1 MSSIFSR
8 SAVQKTEAVSLLLVE
23 DVVEPARSVRHLLD
37 ATPGVRFQVRAA
49 GSLYEAIEA
58 LEKNAVEPQ
67 GRIEAVLAVLP
78 LADSTARQALRA
90 LREQAPDLPIVVV
103 SGDDGDA
110 FALDMI
116 RGGAQECLT
125 GEALDGA
132 HLVRALDCAIERV
145 LAQQT
150 LLESLDAAESAESVR
165 EEFLAKINQEIRS
178 PLNGIVGM
186 SDLLLNTA
194 LNEEQAGY
202 VEMLRGC
209 TKSLLAL
216 LNDLLDFSKAN
227 TARLDLERIDFDF
240 RQMLSEALQ
249 CRSRDCVAQGVELAC
264 NVAPDVPRVLQGDPG
279 RLRQVINYLARVA
292 LQCSDGGEIVIRAE
306 VQDFLRDGGERGG
319 SDEALLHFSISE
331 KNDGLSPEKREWIT
345 RTLDRGAPAPAS
357 NTREPMGLGL
367 TLAARLVEMMRG
379 RIWFESDP
387 GLESCFHFTVRLGVP
402 APTMLAPREAE
413 PVRLEGL
420 RVLLVDEHKTSSLIL
435 QEMVSGY
442 GMLPDRVAGSQ
453 AAFEALEVARQTGQ
467 PYALAILSVTAAEG
481 EGMELPARMQQGGLS
496 HSTPLLLLVARGE
509 RGDGTR
515 CRQLGIAGYLTKPV
529 LSHDLR
535 AAIAQVLVQYAAL
548 AESEAAGFPSPAQFL
563 VTRHTLQKAT
573 ASHRILVAEQDGVA
587 LGVIKLLL
595 DVHGHQF
602 DVVETGG
609 ATLEAWRRES
619 YNLIILDVDLPGVS
633 GHDVVAE
640 IRRRESETGGWM
652 PILAITD
659 RNSREERHRNM
670 AAGFDLFLHKP
681 LEASELAEAI
691 ATCLLPGEAA
701 ARNARTQ
708 GQERRER
715 HTALGT
721 DPFAEDTDEESA
733 FDHAALLERLHG
745 DAHAVKQAIESF
757 LIDTPAHIVALR
769 EKALAR
775 DRAGFLENV
784 QVLRAAA
791 SAIEARALLS
801 MLSEIAES
809 IEREGLENAESHS
822 REVESLFA
830 RLNTVLLLAHE
841 HGGGSPSGS
850 GMRAY

>member
-1 MSSIFSR
+1 MSSAFSR
-8 SAVQKTEAVSLLLVE
+8 STASKTEPLSVLLVE
-23 DVVEPARSVRHLLD
+23 DATAPDRSLRRLLE
-37 ATPGVRFQVRAA
+37 TLSTRFRVLAA
-49 GSLYEAIEA
+49 GSLYEAVEV
-58 LEKNAVEPQ
+58 LEKRSVEQ
-67 GRIEAVLAVLP
+67 RGQIEAVLAALP
-78 LADSTARQALRA
+78 LADSTARQALRT

-103 SGDDGDA
+103 SEDSGDA

-116 RGGAQECLT
+116 RGGAQECLA
-125 GEALDGA
+125 GETLDA
-132 HLVRALDCAIERV
+132 AQLARALDCAIERV

-150 LLESLDAAESAESVR
+150 LLESLSAAESAESVR
-165 EEFLAKINQEIRS
+165 EEFLGRINQEVRS

-186 SDLLLNTA
+186 SDLLLNTP

-227 TARLDLERIDFDF
+227 TARLDLERIEFDF

-264 NVAPDVPRVLQGDPG
+264 HVAQDVPKLLQGDPG
-279 RLRQVINYLARVA
+279 RLRQILNYLVRAA

-331 KNDGLSPEKREWIT
+331 KNDGISPERREWIA
-345 RTLDRGAPAPAS
+345 RILDRGATAPAAPP
-357 NTREPMGLGL
+357 REPMGLGL

-379 RIWFESDP
+379 RIWFEDTP
-387 GLESCFHFTVRLGVP
+387 GHESCFHFSVRLGVP
-402 APTMLAPREAE
+402 APTALASREAE
-413 PVRLEGL
+413 PVRLEGV
-420 RVLLVDEHKTSSLIL
+420 RVLLVDEHKTSGLIL

-442 GMLPDRVAGSQ
+442 GMLPDRVADPQ
-453 AAFEALEVARQTGQ
+453 AAFEALETARQAGQ
-467 PYALAILSVTAAEG
+467 PYALVILSVTAAEG
-481 EGMELPARMQQGGLS
+481 ERMDLPARMQLGGLS
-496 HSTPLLLLVARGE
+496 RSTPLLLLVARGE

-515 CRQLGIAGYLTKPV
+515 CRQLGISGYLTKPV

-535 AAIAQVLVQYAAL
+535 AAISQVLFQHATL
-548 AESEAAGFPSPAQFL
+548 IESEAAGTSVSAQFL

-573 ASHRILVAEQDGVA
+573 ASHRILVAEQDGAA

-602 DVVETGG
+602 DVVETG
-609 ATLEAWRRES
+609 AAALEAWRREP
-619 YNLIILDVDLPGVS
+619 YNLIILDVDLPEVS
-633 GHDVVAE
+633 GHDVVTE
-640 IRRRESETGGWM
+640 IRRCESETGGWM

-659 RNSREERHRNM
+659 QNSREERHRNM

-691 ATCLLPGEAA
+691 ATCLLPGEAV
-701 ARNARTQ
+701 RSARTQ
-708 GQERRER
+708 PGYEKRER
-715 HTALGT
+715 PTTLGA
-721 DPFAEDTDEESA
+721 DPFAGGDTDEEDA
-733 FDHAALLERLHG
+733 FDQDALIKRLHG
-745 DAHAVKQAIESF
+745 DTRAVRQAIESF

-784 QVLRAAA
+784 EALRAAA
-791 SAIEARALLS
+791 SAIEARTLLS
-801 MLSEIAES
+801 MLGEVAES

-830 RLNTVLLLAHE
+830 RLNTVLLLVHE
-841 HGGGSPSGS
+841 HGGTAGRG
-850 GMRAY
+850 GVY

>member
-1 MSSIFSR
+1 MSSILSR
-8 SAVQKTEAVSLLLVE
+8 SAPQKTDPVSVLLVE
-23 DVVEPARSVRHLLD
+23 DAVEPARSVRSLFD
-37 ATPGVRFQVRAA
+37 AAGSARFQIRTAN
-49 GSLYEAIEA
+49 SLYEAIETI
-58 LEKNAVEPQ
+58 EKSAVESQ

-78 LADSTARQALRA
+78 LPDATARQALRT
-90 LREQAPDLPIVVV
+90 LREQMPDLPIVVV
-103 SGDDGDA
+103 SEDGGEV

-116 RGGAQECLT
+116 RGGAQECLL
-125 GEALDGA
+125 GETLDGSQLA
-132 HLVRALDCAIERV
+132 RALDCAIERV
-145 LAQQT
+145 LAQQA
-150 LLESLDAAESAESVR
+150 LLESLEAAESAENVR
-165 EEFLAKINQEIRS
+165 EEFLSKINQEIRS

-194 LNEEQAGY
+194 LNEEQGGF

-249 CRSRDCVAQGVELAC
+249 CRSRDCVAKGVELAC
-264 NVAPDVPRVLQGDPG
+264 NVASNVPTLLQGDPG
-279 RLRQVINYLARVA
+279 RLRQIINYLVRTA
-292 LQCSDGGEIVIRAE
+292 LLYTDAGEIVIRAE

-331 KNDGLSPEKREWIT
+331 KGDGISAEKREWIA
-345 RTLDRGAPAPAS
+345 RILDKTGSAPMS
-357 NTREPMGLGL
+357 NVREPLALAL

-379 RIWFESDP
+379 RIWFESEP

-402 APTMLAPREAE
+402 APTVLASREPE
-413 PVRLEGL
+413 SVRLEGV
-420 RVLLVDEHKTSSLIL
+420 RVLLVDEHKTNSLIL

-442 GMLPDRVAGSQ
+442 GMSPDRVGDFQ
-453 AAFEALEVARQTGQ
+453 AAFEVLEAARQAGN
-467 PYALAILSVTAAEG
+467 PYALAILSVTGAEG
-481 EGMELPARMQQGGLS
+481 EGMELAPRMQRSGLART
-496 HSTPLLLLVARGE
+496 TPLLLLVARGE

-515 CRQLGIAGYLTKPV
+515 CRQLGISGYLTKPV

-535 AAIAQVLVQYAAL
+535 AAIAQVLLQYAAL
-548 AESEAAGFPSPAQFL
+548 AESAGTGGGAAPAQFL

-573 ASHRILVAEQDGVA
+573 ASHRILVAEQDSAA

-595 DVHGHQF
+595 DVHGHHF
-602 DVVETGG
+602 DVVETG
-609 ATLEAWRRES
+609 AAALAAWYKEP

-640 IRRRESETGGWM
+640 IRQRESETGGWI

-701 ARNARTQ
+701 RSARTQ
-708 GQERRER
+708 GHEKREWR
-715 HTALGT
+715 ATTLTT
-721 DPFAEDTDEESA
+721 DPFAGDSDEESA
-733 FDHAALLERLHG
+733 FDHAALLERLNG
-745 DAHAVKQAIESF
+745 DTRAVKQAIESF
-757 LIDTPAHIVALR
+757 LIDTPAHIVSLR

-784 QVLRAAA
+784 EALRAAA
-791 SAIEARALLS
+791 SAIEAQALLS
-801 MLSEIAES
+801 MLSEIVES
-809 IEREGLENAESHS
+809 IEREGMGDAESHS

-830 RLNTVLLLAHE
+830 RLNTVLLLVHE
-841 HGGGSPSGS
+841 HGGGG
-850 GMRAY
+850 